1 MDMTYLISMRYIQ
14 ATTNVGAYDGATI
27 GTAIKAMIGPRA

>member
-1 MDMTYLISMRYIQ
+1 MRYVQ